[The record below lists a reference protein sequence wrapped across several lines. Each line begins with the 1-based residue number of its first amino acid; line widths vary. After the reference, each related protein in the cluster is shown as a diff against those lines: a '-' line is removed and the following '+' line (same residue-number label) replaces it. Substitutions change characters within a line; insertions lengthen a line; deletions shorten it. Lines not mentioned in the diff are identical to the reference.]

1 MRAVLFE
8 DIGSIRVGD
17 YPDPEVQ
24 DSGDAVIKVDTAAIC
39 GSDLHLLHGRIPGM
53 RADSPIGHEFVGT
66 VRSVGSDVSRFKP
79 GDRVVGSFLIVCGE
93 CWYCKREEYSNCD
106 QLWVLGYGMF
116 TGDLDGA
123 QAELVRVPK
132 ADLNLHMVDPSM
144 SDEQAVFAGDILT
157 TGLYVCDRAGIKPGD
172 TVAIIGAGPV
182 GLFTL
187 MNARAYKPE
196 RVFMV
201 DMAAEERLKL
211 AESLGAIPLDSQKV
225 NPVVEIQR
233 ATGDRGAD
241 VVIECVGLAPAFTTA
256 INAVRA
262 GGTVAVIGVH
272 SDLSYDF
279 PIGEVWRRG
288 VTIVMGGTCNVQRYW
303 DRALELVKV
312 GTVDPTVL
320 ITHTLPLEEG
330 VEGYRLFASHEA
342 LKVILKP

>member
-17 YPDPEVQ
+17 YPDPVVV
-24 DSGDAVIKVDTAAIC
+24 DPGDAVVKVTTAAIC

-53 RADSPIGHEFVGT
+53 RPDSPIGHEFVGT
-66 VRSVGSDVSRFKP
+66 VTAVGSDVTRFKT
-79 GDRVVGSFLIVCGE
+79 GDRVLGSFLIACGK
-93 CWYCKREEYSNCD
+93 CWYCDRHEYSNCD

-123 QAELVRVPK
+123 QAEYVRVPG
-132 ADLNLHMVDPSM
+132 ADLNLHAVGDL

-157 TGLYVCDRAGIKPGD
+157 TGVYICERAQIHPGD

-187 MNARAYKPE
+187 MNARAYDPAQIF
-196 RVFMV
+196 VV
-201 DMAAEERLKL
+201 DVEPERLKM
-211 AESLGAIPLDSQKV
+211 AEQLGAIPLDSNMV
-225 NPVVEIQR
+225 NPVVDIQR
-233 ATGDRGAD
+233 ATGERGAD

-256 INAVRA
+256 LDAVRA

-288 VTIVMGGTCNVQRYW
+288 VTIVMGATCNVQEYW
-303 DRALELVKV
+303 DRALALVRD
-312 GTVDPTVL
+312 GTVDPTQL
-320 ITHTLPLEEG
+320 ITHTLPLEDA
-330 VEGYRLFASHEA
+330 VEGYRLFESHEA

>member
-17 YPDPEVQ
+17 YPDPAIV
-24 DSGDAVIKVDTAAIC
+24 DPGDVIVKVDTAAIC

-53 RADSPIGHEFVGT
+53 RPDSPIGHEFVGT
-66 VRSVGSDVSRFKP
+66 ITETGTGVKRFSV
-79 GDRVVGSFLIVCGE
+79 GDRVVGSFLIACGT
-93 CWYCKREEYSNCD
+93 CWYCARKEFSNCD

-123 QAELVRVPK
+123 QAEYVRVPI
-132 ADLNLHMVDPSM
+132 ADLNLHAVDPAL

-157 TGLYVCDRAGIKPGD
+157 TGVYICERAGIKPGD

-187 MNARAYKPE
+187 MNARAYSPG
-196 RVFMV
+196 RIFMV
-201 DMAAEERLKL
+201 DMEAERLKM
-211 AESLGAIPLDSQKV
+211 AESLGAISLDSTMV
-225 NPVVEIQR
+225 NPVVDIQR
-233 ATGDRGAD
+233 ATGERGAD

-256 INAVRA
+256 LNAVRA

-279 PIGEVWRRG
+279 PLGEVWRRG
-288 VTIVMGGTCNVQRYW
+288 VTIVMGATCNVQVHW
-303 DRALELVKV
+303 DKALELVKN

-320 ITHTLPLEEG
+320 ISHRMSLEDA
-330 VEGYRLFASHEA
+330 VEGYKLFESHEA

>member
-17 YPDPEVQ
+17 YPDPSVV
-24 DSGDAVIKVDTAAIC
+24 DAKDAVVKVTTAAIC

-66 VRSVGSDVSRFKP
+66 VTAVGDEVTRFKP
-79 GDRVVGSFLIVCGE
+79 GDRVVGSFLIACGQ
-93 CWYCKREEYSNCD
+93 CWYCAREEYSNCD
-106 QLWVLGYGMF
+106 QLWILGYGMF

-123 QAELVRVPK
+123 QAQLVRVPI
-132 ADLNLHMVDPSM
+132 ADLNLHAVDDSLT
-144 SDEQAVFAGDILT
+144 DEQAVFAGDILT
-157 TGLYVCDRAGIKPGD
+157 TGVYICERAGIRPGD
-172 TVAIIGAGPV
+172 TIAIVGAGPV

-187 MNARAYKPE
+187 MNARAYEPAQI
-196 RVFMV
+196 FMV
-201 DMAAEERLKL
+201 DVATDRLKL
-211 AESLGAIPLDSQKV
+211 AEQLGATPLDSNKV

-233 ATGDRGAD
+233 ATGERGAD

-256 INAVRA
+256 LDAVRA

-272 SDLSYDF
+272 SDLTYDF

-288 VTIVMGGTCNVQRYW
+288 VTIVMGATCNVQAYW
-303 DRALELVKV
+303 DRALELVKN
-312 GTVDPTVL
+312 GTVDPTIL
-320 ITHTLPLEEG
+320 ISHTMPLEEA
-330 VEGYRLFASHEA
+330 VEGYRLFESHEA

>member
-17 YPDPEVQ
+17 YPDPKIT
-24 DSGDAVIKVDTAAIC
+24 DPGDVIVKVDTTAIC

-53 RADSPIGHEFVGT
+53 RPDSPIGHEFVGT
-66 VRSVGSDVSRFKP
+66 IAEAGPDVKRFKV
-79 GDRVVGSFLIVCGE
+79 GDRVVGSFLIACGT
-93 CWYCKREEYSNCD
+93 CWYCARHEYSNCD

-123 QAELVRVPK
+123 QAGYVRVPI
-132 ADLNLHMVDPSM
+132 ADLNLHTVDPALT
-144 SDEQAVFAGDILT
+144 DEQAVFAGDILT
-157 TGLYVCDRAGIKPGD
+157 TGVYICERAGIKPGD

-187 MNARAYKPE
+187 MNARAYQPE
-196 RVFMV
+196 RIFMV
-201 DMAAEERLKL
+201 DMEAERLKM
-211 AESLGAIPLDSQKV
+211 AESLGAIPLDSTKV

-233 ATGDRGAD
+233 ATGERGAD
-241 VVIECVGLAPAFTTA
+241 VIIECVGLAPAFTTA
-256 INAVRA
+256 LNAVRA

-279 PIGEVWRRG
+279 PLGEVWRRG
-288 VTIVMGGTCNVQRYW
+288 VTIVMGATCNIHEHW
-303 DRALELVKV
+303 DKALALVKD

-320 ITHTLPLEEG
+320 ISHRMSLEDA
-330 VEGYRLFASHEA
+330 VEGYKLFESHEA